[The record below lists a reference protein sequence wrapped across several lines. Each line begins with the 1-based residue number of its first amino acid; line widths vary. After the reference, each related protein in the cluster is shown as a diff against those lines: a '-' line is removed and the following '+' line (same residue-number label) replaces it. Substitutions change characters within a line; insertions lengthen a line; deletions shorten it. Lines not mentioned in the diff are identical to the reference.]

1 MMVLEIYSFSSGF
14 RKWLTEELNSSSTKV
29 MSSETRSWFHS
40 LFATSTW
47 YLDEKLLNDIRPV
60 LMYLCAYYL
69 TEIKHSRT
77 GYARDPVANFHLH
90 NGAVIWR
97 LNWLADRSERGWNQ
111 SLSIMVNYRY
121 YTFDKIDQ
129 NSIDYIDKKTIQIDE
144 QVLKLLK
151 S

>member
-111 SLSIMVNYRY
+111 SLSIMINYRY